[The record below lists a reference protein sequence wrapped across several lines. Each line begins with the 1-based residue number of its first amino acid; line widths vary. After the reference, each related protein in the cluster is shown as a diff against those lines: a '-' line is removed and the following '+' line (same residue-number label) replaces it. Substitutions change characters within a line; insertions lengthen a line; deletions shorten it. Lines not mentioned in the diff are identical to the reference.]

1 MGQLL
6 VVLFFYSHFKLAP
19 PELIPDP
26 DGDARCLVKI
36 MQPTSWIWDQS
47 DQGTWISSDGRN
59 TWNRAGLIP
68 GPLVAIARYAEPM
81 DLGSGYRTE
90 FKVLMGSPR

>member
-26 DGDARCLVKI
+26 WYVPDNL
-36 MQPTSWIWDQS
+36 TS
-47 DQGTWISSDGRN
+47 G
-59 TWNRAGLIP
+59 AK
-68 GPLVAIARYAEPM
+68 
-81 DLGSGYRTE
+81 DLGSVYDCVYLR
-90 FKVLMGSPR
+90 

>member
-47 DQGTWISSDGRN
+47 DQGNRISSDGRN

-68 GPLVAIARYAEPM
+68 GPLVAIARYAEPV
-81 DLGSGYRTE
+81 DLGSVFEDLTRICGT
-90 FKVLMGSPR
+90 GPR